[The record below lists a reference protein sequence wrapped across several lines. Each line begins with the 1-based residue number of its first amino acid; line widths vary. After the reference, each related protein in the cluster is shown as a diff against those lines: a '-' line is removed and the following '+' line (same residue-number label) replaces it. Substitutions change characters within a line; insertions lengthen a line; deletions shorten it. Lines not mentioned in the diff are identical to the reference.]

1 MNGKWWVPALVAAL
15 GVAAFWLLA
24 AGLRLLVD
32 TSAIDSTTGI
42 VAGVLL
48 ALFLYRAVRAA
59 MRRG

>member
-1 MNGKWWVPALVAAL
+1 MNGKWWVPALVAAV
-15 GVAAFWLLA
+15 GVVVFWLLA

-48 ALFLYRAVRAA
+48 AVFLYRAA
-59 MRRG
+59 MRRAR